1 MQPGASRSC
10 KRPAAEAAL
19 ENIRKIRKAQTEANT
34 TANNNAR
41 SRSNNARQTPASPGS
56 NLTHYNAMLSDV
68 TSVIETLTCVNN
80 KVDEIN
86 ALYNLVESHLEDE
99 FNADSNP
106 NNKAR
111 KTQELVIKR
120 KAEFKRLVTSQKSSI
135 GRALK
140 IYYIAVRLAAPMPE
154 EPALSNTRRVNRWL
168 LTLSAD
174 IPSTSNTPI
183 KSKVSDVVKM
193 LVIQAN
199 RILRIHE
206 TTLQTYLKNKKK
218 TAITIDLTDEQVNT
232 TEFID
237 LTKDV
242 ENMVQVEKDSINA
255 VETALKNIPP
265 EIDSDPMDVLVDQLG
280 KLDIRIGGRRQQ
292 RYRK

>member
-1 MQPGASRSC
+1 
-10 KRPAAEAAL
+10 
-19 ENIRKIRKAQTEANT
+19 
-34 TANNNAR
+34 
-41 SRSNNARQTPASPGS
+41 
-56 NLTHYNAMLSDV
+56 MLSDV

-154 EPALSNTRRVNRWL
+154 EPLLSNTRRVNRWL

-193 LVIQAN
+193 LVFQAN

-218 TAITIDLTDEQVNT
+218 TAITIDLTQEDGNT
-232 TEFID
+232 QEFID

-242 ENMVQVEKDSINA
+242 ENVVRVENDALNV
-255 VETALKNIPP
+255 VETELNKISLEA
-265 EIDSDPMDVLVDQLG
+265 DPMDVLVDQLG

-292 RYRK
+292 RYRKKT